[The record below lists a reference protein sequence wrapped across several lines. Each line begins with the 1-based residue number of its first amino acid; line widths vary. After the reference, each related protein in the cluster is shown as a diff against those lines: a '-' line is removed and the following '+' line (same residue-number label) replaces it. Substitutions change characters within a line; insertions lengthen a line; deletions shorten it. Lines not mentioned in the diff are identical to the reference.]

1 MWQNLLIKLLTAIIF
16 PLLDKLWDW
25 ADKAISDYKAKKEAE
40 QKAKEAKEKMDAAK
54 TAEEIDNAADD
65 TLNGI

>member
-1 MWQNLLIKLLTAIIF
+1 MEGFFAKLIASIILPLFQKGWAFIINLMKKLGIK
-16 PLLDKLWDW
+16 K
-25 ADKAISDYKAKKEAE
+25 
-40 QKAKEAKEKMDAAK
+40 KAKEAADEAAQKMDEAK